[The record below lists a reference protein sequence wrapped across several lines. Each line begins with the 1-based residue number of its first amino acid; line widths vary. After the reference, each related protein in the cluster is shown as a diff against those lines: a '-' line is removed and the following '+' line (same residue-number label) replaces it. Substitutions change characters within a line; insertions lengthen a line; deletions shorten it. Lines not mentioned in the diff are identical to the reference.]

1 MSKGKS
7 ERNDFRHI
15 SKGDASERNDFRHIS
30 KEEQVR
36 EMILD
41 ISVKRSK

>member
-1 MSKGKS
+1 MREMILDISVKGVS

-15 SKGDASERNDFRHIS
+15 SKG
-30 KEEQVR
+30 EQVR

-41 ISVKRSK
+41 ISVKGSK